1 MSRPRKPPPP
11 LCEPCTGIPDLDTFE
26 LIPLAAFANR
36 YEHANSADARLMLG
50 SAPGFAKQARLIG
63 RYARERVRYLMAV
76 VPEHKTAREAIAE
89 AVYRD
94 ISPCYQWRATK
105 PRQLGAITVSVNLSP
120 DGKLTLT
127 SPDHPLPLLEWQ
139 CPTVEVS
146 EHMAEY
152 THTLIR
158 TIGEKLS

>member
-1 MSRPRKPPPP
+1 
-11 LCEPCTGIPDLDTFE
+11 
-26 LIPLAAFANR
+26 
-36 YEHANSADARLMLG
+36 MLG

-76 VPEHKTAREAIAE
+76 SPKHKAFREAIAE
-89 AVYRD
+89 AVYQD
-94 ISPCYQWRATK
+94 IAPCYQWRSTK
-105 PRQLGAITVSVNLSP
+105 PKQLGTITVSVNLSP
-120 DGKLTLT
+120 TGKLTLS

-139 CPTVEVS
+139 CPTVEIS

-158 TIGEKLS
+158 IIGEKLS